1 MPSTFTT
8 NTGIEKIA
16 DGEQSGLWGQ
26 TTNLN
31 FDIVDRALNGS
42 TTVTLS
48 GTTHTLTTANGVLS
62 DGQFAVLVFTGSLGA
77 PNTVTINPNTAQ
89 KLYWVTNTTS
99 QDVILSQGSGTNVTV
114 PPGATKAVYSDGAGA
129 GAAVVDLTA
138 VFFGNVTGNL
148 TGNVT
153 GDLTGNV
160 TGNADTATLAA
171 DATKLATTRAFTI
184 GGTAR
189 NFDGTAA
196 VTWSIADINAQ
207 LDALAALATN
217 GLITRTAANTIAA
230 RSLVGTTNQIAVSNG
245 DGVSGNPTV
254 SAVVAD
260 KATAEAGTDNTRLMT
275 PLRTNEAIAALAPA
289 PAQLTQTQAE
299 DPASTV
305 FGTVSGQRLE
315 QQTNAAFNVTGSAPK
330 FACRAW
336 VNFNGTT
343 TTPSIRASGNVSS
356 VARNA
361 TGKYTINLATALP
374 DADYSVVGSTRAS
387 SDGRALFEIEQGT
400 IPTASSVRIV
410 TLAATGVIGS
420 NDTNYVFAAFF
431 R

>member
-42 TTVTLS
+42 VPITLS
-48 GTTHTLTTANGVLS
+48 GTTHTLTTSSGVLS
-62 DGQFAVLVFTGSLGA
+62 DGQFAVLVFAGSLSA
-77 PNTVTINPNTAQ
+77 PNTVTVAPNTAQ

-99 QDVILSQGSGTNVTV
+99 QDVILSQGSGANVTV
-114 PPGATKAVYSDGAGA
+114 PPGATKAVYADGAGA

-138 VFFGNVTGNL
+138 VFVGNVTGNV
-148 TGNVT
+148 TGN
-153 GDLTGNV
+153 LTGNV

-207 LDALAALATN
+207 LNALAGLATN
-217 GLITRTAANTIAA
+217 GLIARTGANAVAA
-230 RSLVGTTNQIAVSNG
+230 RTLTGTANQIAVTNG

-275 PLRTNEAIAALAPA
+275 PLRTAEAIAALSPTTAKA
-289 PAQLTQTQAE
+289 TAAQIQALSGADRFVATDE
-299 DPASTV
+299 LLSAVGLITPSGASNWTPDWSAFLSASWV
-305 FGTVSGQRLE
+305 VTANRTLANP
-315 QQTNAAFNVTGSAPK
+315 TNVIP
-330 FACRAW
+330 
-336 VNFNGTT
+336 GTT
-343 TTPSIRASGNVSS
+343 RV
-356 VARNA
+356 
-361 TGKYTINLATALP
+361 
-374 DADYSVVGSTRAS
+374 
-387 SDGRALFEIEQGT
+387 
-400 IPTASSVRIV
+400 VRI
-410 TLAATGVIGS
+410 AADDTTNRTISFG
-420 NDTNYVFAAFF
+420 TNYVGDLNGGPVRSNNPILYTLFAATATEIWVSA
-431 R
+431 REVS